1 MSIGRVKKNYH
12 GLNFSWRVAGK
23 YIILISVLSAFIFS
37 FTQLMTT
44 DRFPI
49 KNVKIFGVQHLDH
62 QEVQTLI
69 EPLVKNGFFAVDIE
83 RIKES
88 VMQLPWVA
96 QVIVR
101 RVWPDSVVVAVT
113 EKTPIALWNDTSLLS
128 SAGDLFSPATPTY
141 PANLPKLAGPA
152 GEQLLMAQY
161 YAKMNTILAPL
172 NFKIA
177 RLELTPTMT
186 WSITLD
192 NGMKLNVGHK
202 DILTR
207 LDHFVKVYSKI
218 VGDRVA
224 EVDYIDLR
232 YPNGMA
238 VRWKSVT

>member
-1 MSIGRVKKNYH
+1 MSISRVKKNNY
-12 GLNFSWRVAGK
+12 GLNISWRGAGK
-23 YIILISVLSAFIFS
+23 FFLLIALLAAFIFS
-37 FTQLMTT
+37 FTKIKSSEY
-44 DRFPI
+44 FPI

-62 QEVQTLI
+62 QEVQALVA
-69 EPLVKNGFFAVDIE
+69 PSVKNGFFAVDIE

-88 VMQLPWVA
+88 VLQLPWVA
-96 QVIVR
+96 QVVVR
-101 RVWPDSVVVAVT
+101 RTWPDAVIVAIT
-113 EKTPIALWNDTSLLS
+113 EKTPVALWNDSSLLS
-128 SAGDLFSPATPTY
+128 SAGELFTPAAATY
-141 PANLPKLAGPA
+141 PTDLPKFAGPA

-161 YAKMNTILAPL
+161 YVKMNAMLVPL

-177 RLELTPTMT
+177 RLELTPAMT

-202 DILTR
+202 DVLTR

-224 EVDYIDLR
+224 EVEYIDLR